1 MIFAIFE
8 QRTTHCKLLN
18 GWYDGLAGHTYRWG
32 TRVHVYIYVILGGG
46 VEVVTFIMTF
56 ICGGLVGMYVY

>member
-1 MIFAIFE
+1 MAGMTGWLAI
-8 QRTTHCKLLN
+8 HI
-18 GWYDGLAGHTYRWG
+18 GGGG

-46 VEVVTFIMTF
+46 VEVVTFIMIF